1 MGVRIQVA
9 LSLTLD
15 PRHSLLLHIQLGVRM
30 TETEETPVVAPK
42 EEEVVKLSNSFKE
55 ACVLAKSELLRNLIL
70 LTVSVYFIL
79 KYNDSDL
86 PTDNF
91 LLINIFV
98 PLFVYNTIMIL
109 CTAYYIFALTQ
120 NTVRY
125 LYVEVFYVNIFRK
138 LVVIFFCTYMLVVI
152 FSPHH
157 FYVSSSREMITFH
170 NAYLIFAAAILS
182 YALFDSALV
191 ITYICALYFRAQR
204 LRSFLSKYWF
214 VRLTIMIGVDL
225 LLVCYYL
232 HCLFVHFNPIFLIYM
247 LLVLGKAIIL
257 MWFLKREICVPMSWK
272 MKDLD
277 DQKVPDSAKVKQ
289 AVRIMAMKA
298 EVKEVADG
306 AGAGAA

>member
-1 MGVRIQVA
+1 MG
-9 LSLTLD
+9 TLD
-15 PRHSLLLHIQLGVRM
+15 PRHSLLLHTQLGVRM

-79 KYNDSDL
+79 KYNGSDL

-152 FSPHH
+152 FSPHNLVPTH
-157 FYVSSSREMITFH
+157 HTAHNSEVITFN
-170 NAYLIFAAAILS
+170 NAYLIFASAILS

-191 ITYICALYFRAQR
+191 ISYICAIYFRAQR
-204 LRSFLSKYWF
+204 LQRFLSKYWF
-214 VRLTIMIGVDL
+214 ARLFIMIGIDL

-232 HCLFVHFNPIFLIYM
+232 HCLILMFHPIFLIYL
-247 LLVLGKAIIL
+247 LLVLAKAIIL
-257 MWFLKREICVPMSWK
+257 MWYLKREICEPMSWK
-272 MKDLD
+272 MKVLD

-289 AVRIMAMKA
+289 AVRIMEMKG
-298 EVKEVADG
+298 EVKEVADS
-306 AGAGAA
+306 AGAA